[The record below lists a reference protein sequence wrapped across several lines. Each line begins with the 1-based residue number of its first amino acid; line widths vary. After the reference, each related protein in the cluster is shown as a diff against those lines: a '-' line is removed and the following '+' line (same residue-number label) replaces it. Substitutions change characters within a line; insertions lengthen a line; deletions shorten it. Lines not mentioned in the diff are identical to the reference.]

1 LEAKDACVA
10 PVLTL
15 QEAPD
20 HPHNAARQTFI
31 DVNGARVPAPAP
43 RFSLADRSVAP
54 APVSDDATVASLLEQ
69 AGFSA
74 NEVAVLRNRGALG

>member
-1 LEAKDACVA
+1 
-10 PVLTL
+10 VLTL
-15 QEAPD
+15 KEAPD

-31 DVNGARVPAPAP
+31 NVNGARVPAPAP

-54 APVSDDATVASLLEQ
+54 AAMNDDQTVASILEQ

-74 NEVAVLRNRGALG
+74 HEVTLLRNKETLG